1 MTNLQRRLL
10 LVEDEMLMSALL
22 ADSLKNANFAV
33 ETAADAA
40 AARKAI
46 KTFDPDIMLI
56 DIFLGSG
63 PNGIQLANA
72 VSQTNPEI
80 GLLILTKYQDSLSSA
95 HDLGQLPENCGFL
108 RKDMV
113 SDTSYLV
120 SAIEAVLS
128 DRAAEVRQDMAI
140 GKGVADLNEKQTQVL
155 RLLAEGFTNAE
166 IASRTE
172 LSVKSVE
179 RYLAQIFDHLEIRGE
194 DGVNQRVEAA
204 RRYYLAAGIPERS

>member
-95 HDLGQLPENCGFL
+95 NDLGQLPENCGFL

-140 GKGVADLNEKQTQVL
+140 GKSVADLNEKQTQIL

>member
-1 MTNLQRRLL
+1 
-10 LVEDEMLMSALL
+10 MLMASLL

-33 ETAADAA
+33 ETAPDAA
-40 AARKAI
+40 TARKAI

-56 DIFLGSG
+56 DIFLGAG
-63 PNGIQLANA
+63 PNGIQLANV

-80 GLLILTKYQDSLSSA
+80 GLLILTKYQDSLSA
-95 HDLGQLPENCGFL
+95 ANDLGQLPENCGFL

-128 DRAAEVRQDMAI
+128 DHASEVRQDMAI
-140 GKGVADLNEKQTQVL
+140 GKSVADLNEKQTQVL

-179 RYLAQIFDHLEIRGE
+179 RYLAQTFDLLDIHGE

>member
-72 VSQTNPEI
+72 VSKTNPEI

-95 HDLGQLPENCGFL
+95 NDLGQLPENCGFL

-120 SAIEAVLS
+120 NAMRCSL
-128 DRAAEVRQDMAI
+128 I
-140 GKGVADLNEKQTQVL
+140 GRPKCAKTWQ
-155 RLLAEGFTNAE
+155 
-166 IASRTE
+166 
-172 LSVKSVE
+172 
-179 RYLAQIFDHLEIRGE
+179 
-194 DGVNQRVEAA
+194 
-204 RRYYLAAGIPERS
+204 

>member
-1 MTNLQRRLL
+1 MTDMQRRLL

-95 HDLGQLPENCGFL
+95 NDLGQLPENCGFL

-140 GKGVADLNEKQTQVL
+140 GKSVADLNEKQTQVL

>member
-95 HDLGQLPENCGFL
+95 NDLGQLPENCGFL

>member
-95 HDLGQLPENCGFL
+95 NDLGQLPENCGFL

-120 SAIEAVLS
+120 NAIEAVLS

>member
-95 HDLGQLPENCGFL
+95 NDLGSFP
-108 RKDMV
+108 RIAV
-113 SDTSYLV
+113 SS
-120 SAIEAVLS
+120 
-128 DRAAEVRQDMAI
+128 
-140 GKGVADLNEKQTQVL
+140 EKTW
-155 RLLAEGFTNAE
+155 F
-166 IASRTE
+166 RT
-172 LSVKSVE
+172 
-179 RYLAQIFDHLEIRGE
+179 
-194 DGVNQRVEAA
+194 
-204 RRYYLAAGIPERS
+204 PPTW